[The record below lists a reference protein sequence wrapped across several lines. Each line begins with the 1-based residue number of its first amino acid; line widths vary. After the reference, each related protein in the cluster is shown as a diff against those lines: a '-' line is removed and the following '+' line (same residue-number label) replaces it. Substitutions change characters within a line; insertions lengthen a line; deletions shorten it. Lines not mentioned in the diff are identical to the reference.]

1 MKAFSKVLSAVRLLV
16 CNVDKEIKLV
26 RRFFVHIIHVHEE
39 LIISKKRGKT
49 LPKANDFENT
59 LYRLSSDI
67 FFFRLLKL
75 IELCDFY
82 SWTDLW
88 IYLSSE
94 CTLLVHRF
102 QNCDFAW
109 TLPPL
114 YICLSF
120 YLVIFL
126 HTLHDTFK
134 IKCTVFTAHRHA
146 VLQYIVIHL
155 M

>member
-67 FFFRLLKL
+67 FFLDCLNLLN
-75 IELCDFY
+75 Y
-82 SWTDLW
+82 
-88 IYLSSE
+88 
-94 CTLLVHRF
+94 
-102 QNCDFAW
+102 
-109 TLPPL
+109 
-114 YICLSF
+114 
-120 YLVIFL
+120 VIF
-126 HTLHDTFK
+126 
-134 IKCTVFTAHRHA
+134 TVELICEFT
-146 VLQYIVIHL
+146 
-155 M
+155 